1 MAAPSISRGPVTA
14 HDFLALACDSEG
26 ARVAGE
32 EEDEQDEEDEAGDGA
47 EDYACDCGGGG
58 AVNLVGGRDDGCV
71 VLPAEVEGRYP
82 F

>member
-1 MAAPSISRGPVTA
+1 MRSPPIPGRTIAT
-14 HDFLALACDSEG
+14 HNFLALAGDGEG
-26 ARVAGE
+26 ACVAGE

-58 AVNLVGGRDDGCV
+58 TIDLVGRGDDGR
-71 VLPAEVEGRYP
+71 VLAWEKGGYA